1 MSVRCSHFMRLMLA
15 SSTPAQRVPFTV
27 GNWMEVSRGWKS
39 TKDPREPHDVSRAEA
54 LELVNKWNRMSGGK
68 IVYWVEP

>member
-1 MSVRCSHFMRLMLA
+1 
-15 SSTPAQRVPFTV
+15 
-27 GNWMEVSRGWKS
+27 
-39 TKDPREPHDVSRAEA
+39 VSRAEA